1 MNSVCQR
8 AWAVVFVAA
17 VLISTAGTAGAQ
29 APPGDAAA
37 AAGPTLVEAVVCEAV
52 DNLAPR
58 NPAVAFSLERGEV
71 ACFTV
76 FDPVPEPTSIYH
88 QWIFRDRPS
97 ARMRLRLRPPR
108 WSTFSRIQLRPG
120 DVGPWRVE
128 VLDAEGRRMAVL
140 RFSVVD

>member
-1 MNSVCQR
+1 MSSVFQR
-8 AWAVVFVAA
+8 VCNGVFIAAMVIWA
-17 VLISTAGTAGAQ
+17 AGTAAAQ

-58 NPAVAFSLERGEV
+58 NPAIAFSLERGEV

-88 QWIFRDRPS
+88 QWIFQDRPS

-128 VLDAEGRRMAVL
+128 VLDAEGRRLAVL